1 MQAAQK
7 TRALRLP
14 CLASNQPLLCAAPTD
29 DHGLWTGSAIA
40 IRVVMAFRFAVYAQT
55 IDDRPVAVCSRDGA
69 RMPFSATLPQH
80 SAQLPLTRWSIGAV
94 GVIGNGQ
101 LQVGADIFTA
111 TRFTPRAVLPS
122 VTLTHDTIDRLRSL
136 IDRTELDLP
145 AELIAEVTDPNVPLP
160 VAGLIGRGSGLTP
173 TGDDLLIGILA
184 GQHAMGHRRGELDRV
199 IRARLHTTTWLSR
212 NLLDLALQH
221 RFGEPATD
229 LLSALPSSANSW
241 SGAVKAVQ
249 AIGHTSGSA
258 LAVGIAAGILRT
270 ATYDSHQRKGT
281 DD

>member
-7 TRALRLP
+7 PRVLQLP
-14 CLASNQPLLCAAPTD
+14 CLAPNQPLLCAAPID
-29 DHGLWTGSAIA
+29 EHDLWAGSAIA
-40 IRVVMAFRFAVYAQT
+40 IRVVMAFRFAIYAQT
-55 IDDRPVAVCSRDGA
+55 IDDRPIAVCSRDAA
-69 RMPFSATLPQH
+69 RMPFSATLPH
-80 SAQLPLTRWSIGAV
+80 NSSRLPLTRWPIGTA

-101 LQVGADIFTA
+101 LQLGADIFAA
-111 TRFTPRAVLPS
+111 TRFTPRVVLPS

-136 IDRTELDLP
+136 IELTELDLP
-145 AELIAEVTDPNVPLP
+145 AELITEVTDRNRPLP
-160 VAGLIGRGSGLTP
+160 VSELIGRGSGLTP

-184 GQHAMGHRRGELDRV
+184 GQHAMGHNLGALNHV

-229 LLSALPSSANSW
+229 LLSALPSSATRW
-241 SGAVKAVQ
+241 SCAVKAVQ

-270 ATYDSHQRKGT
+270 APHDSHHQEGVR
-281 DD
+281 